1 MAHWNL
7 GPFTEASGTVLEA
20 DRLLKISANT
30 AIYCGVGEVPIGL
43 STGPVIVSGEQVS
56 IAPLLGAVM
65 KVTGSKAIANGAAIY
80 AAADGKVSDAAV
92 GDQIGILRSVIT
104 ADGGKGSAIMFGTNG
119 GSDAL
124 SSKGQTVEYLDDFF
138 TYDNTATVGGYS
150 EVSDAG
156 TIAAIDAN
164 NGVLS
169 LATGG
174 TIENES
180 YVSTLQEIFKF
191 ETDKSLYFEIGFT
204 HTEANTDDANL
215 IFGLSDNAAANLLQ
229 DAGAGPAA
237 SFDGAVFFKVLDGT
251 VWQFMTSNA
260 AAQASNTD
268 IGAVTDGVFT
278 RLGFN
283 YDYND
288 GVTAIITPYL
298 NGVAD
303 TAVNITIAGLAE
315 MHIVMGAKAGGGN
328 AETVLVDYVQ
338 VSKAR

>member
-1 MAHWNL
+1 MEHYNT
-7 GPFTEASGTVLEA
+7 GPFTEVAGEALEA
-20 DRLLKISANT
+20 DRFVKLSAGN
-30 AIYCGVGEVPIGL
+30 AVYADAGEEPIGV
-43 STGPVIVSGEQVS
+43 TVEAMASGKNVA
-56 IAPLLGAVM
+56 IAPMQGAVI
-65 KVTGSKAIANGAAIY
+65 KLTASKAITKGAALY
-80 AAADGKVSDAAV
+80 VANDGKASDAAV
-92 GDQIGILRSVIT
+92 GTQIGISRKT
-104 ADGGKGSAIMFGTNG
+104 TTEDGGKMASIVWGPRG

-124 SSKGQTVEYLDDFF
+124 SSRGQSVDYFDDFF
-138 TYDNTATVGGYS
+138 TYDNTATVGGYA

-156 TIAAIDAN
+156 AIAAIDAN

-169 LATGG
+169 FATGA
-174 TIENES
+174 TIENET
-180 YVSTLQEIFKF
+180 YVSSLQEIFKF

-204 HTEANTDDANL
+204 HTEANVDDANL
-215 IFGLSDNAAANLLQ
+215 IFGLSDNAAANFLQ

-260 AAQASNTD
+260 ASQASNVN
-268 IGAVTDGVFT
+268 IGAVTDAVFT

-298 NGVAD
+298 NGVAG
-303 TAVNITIAGLAE
+303 TPVNLTIAGLAE
-315 MHIVMGAKAGGGN
+315 MHVVMGAKAGGAN

-338 VSKAR
+338 VSKER